1 MSSQGRPGDS
11 LNESARKDIV
21 SRFLGTEGRVSA
33 RTENQEAG
41 PGRPVDRASNEGR
54 TGRQPPPPVS
64 PPAETRTRR
73 PPEQDSPDPAAGEG
87 KPIRGGGPGGIVDS
101 GPPRPIA
108 CARKRRMVVRPASL
122 R

>member
-33 RTENQEAG
+33 RTENQEVG

-73 PPEQDSPDPAAGEG
+73 PPEQESPDPAAGH
-87 KPIRGGGPGGIVDS
+87 RS
-101 GPPRPIA
+101 
-108 CARKRRMVVRPASL
+108 RPAPPGPAPLTQQASGATPTYGPSHAGVA
-122 R
+122 